1 MRVTS
6 LEMIEAVDEAR
17 GDQSWDEF
25 MATARRTRDGAIIVP
40 RPKASKA
47 APREHRRGLFGF
59 GLRAA
64 SR

>member
-6 LEMIEAVDEAR
+6 LEMIEALDEAR
-17 GDQSWDEF
+17 GDKSWDEF

-40 RPKASKA
+40 RPKTSKSS
-47 APREHRRGLFGF
+47 PRDQRRGFFGF
-59 GLRAA
+59 GPRAA

>member
-17 GDQSWDEF
+17 GDKSWDEF
-25 MATARRTRDGAIIVP
+25 IETARRNRDGAIIVP
-40 RPKASKA
+40 RPKSAKTPA
-47 APREHRRGLFGF
+47 RPERRGLFGF
-59 GLRAA
+59 MTRAA

>member
-6 LEMIEAVDEAR
+6 PEIIEALDEAR

-25 MATARRTRDGAIIVP
+25 IATARRTRDGAIIVP
-40 RPKASKA
+40 RPKTTQASGR
-47 APREHRRGLFGF
+47 PQRRGLFGF
-59 GLRAA
+59 VTRAA